1 MFFIVAFE
9 HLGRCNMFVL
19 SFGGAVEDPWG

>member
-1 MFFIVAFE
+1 MFFKVAFE
-9 HLGRCNMFVL
+9 HLGRYNTCIL